1 MFAICKPLML
11 FCIAPNKQK
20 CKLINFL
27 FYYIMVPPPTAN
39 IETALKDNNIKYI
52 LYEQFGLR
60 VLDLIDKDYLI
71 IQHNQYGSYTLY
83 KNKPINYQSKG
94 CNPLLQSKITERFV
108 PGGFLSKY
116 KSIYYPSSFI
126 VDNLVMSASCF
137 KK

>member
-1 MFAICKPLML
+1 
-11 FCIAPNKQK
+11 
-20 CKLINFL
+20 
-27 FYYIMVPPPTAN
+27 MVPPPTATN
-39 IETALKDNNIKYI
+39 ILQSKREPCSLETALKDNDVKYI

-71 IQHNQYGSYTLY
+71 IQHNKYGSYTLY
-83 KNKPINYQSKG
+83 KNKPINYQS
-94 CNPLLQSKITERFV
+94 ITERFV

>member
-20 CKLINFL
+20 YKLINFL
-27 FYYIMVPPPTAN
+27 FYYIMVPPPTATN
-39 IETALKDNNIKYI
+39 IETALKDSNIKYI

-60 VLDLIDKDYLI
+60 VLDLIDEDYLI
-71 IQHNQYGSYTLY
+71 IQHNKYGSYTLY
-83 KNKPINYQSKG
+83 INKPINYQS
-94 CNPLLQSKITERFV
+94 ITERFV

-126 VDNLVMSASCF
+126 VDNLVLSASCL